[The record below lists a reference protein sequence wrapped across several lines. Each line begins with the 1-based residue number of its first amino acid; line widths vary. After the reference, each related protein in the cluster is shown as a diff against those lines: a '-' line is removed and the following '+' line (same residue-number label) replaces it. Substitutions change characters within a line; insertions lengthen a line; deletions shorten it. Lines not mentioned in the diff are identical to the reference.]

1 MLQKMV
7 TSFARVGGYIKP
19 CLHLNEP
26 CYVASSQNR
35 LYANLKMTKTAGKKF
50 QVIHVKLS
58 VSDERR
64 AKWMARVLFRCLRI
78 LTDVM
83 RTFLIS
89 RGLMNSRTIRVQD
102 SQGFL
107 YAIKNRLNLP
117 NFLNSNGHSKK
128 KIRCIILNAIK
139 GRNATCHT
147 NLPEILSNW
156 KPFLESW
163 IELCCLMGANQK
175 AGKIK
180 RVLRS
185 LKNNPRKIPVVLK
198 SNVSA
203 IAAFRKLEE
212 DYQLTSLW
220 TTVKEESYIYLG
232 NTFFDLVLNEYSPA
246 LTKFAMSRR
255 HQCPTSVIDCYEL
268 SKLIKTKCSATDF
281 QKPHGATSFD
291 FYHLKN
297 AAEGRHAAI
306 HEKKADLLLKWEH
319 FLASMVYVCKAM
331 QSKRA
336 ARAIA
341 KIRSFLIRAKE
352 CAIRSLLI
360 AGSNPL
366 RNGPSGPHPPIR
378 VILKATKAGRLKRL
392 VKGPANRRN

>member
-7 TSFARVGGYIKP
+7 TSVARVGGYIKP
-19 CLHLNEP
+19 FLPQNEP

-50 QVIHVKLS
+50 QVIHIKLS

-117 NFLNSNGHSKK
+117 NFLNSNGHSKM

-220 TTVKEESYIYLG
+220 TTVKEESYVYLG
-232 NTFFDLVLNEYSPA
+232 NVF
-246 LTKFAMSRR
+246 
-255 HQCPTSVIDCYEL
+255 
-268 SKLIKTKCSATDF
+268 
-281 QKPHGATSFD
+281 
-291 FYHLKN
+291 
-297 AAEGRHAAI
+297 
-306 HEKKADLLLKWEH
+306 
-319 FLASMVYVCKAM
+319 
-331 QSKRA
+331 
-336 ARAIA
+336 
-341 KIRSFLIRAKE
+341 
-352 CAIRSLLI
+352 
-360 AGSNPL
+360 
-366 RNGPSGPHPPIR
+366 
-378 VILKATKAGRLKRL
+378 
-392 VKGPANRRN
+392 